1 MNDENSHILKLYIY
15 VTEDALINILRE
27 KKLNI
32 SRPWSTNDIT
42 EAVKQREEKQQ
53 EKIKE
58 YGYICLSETC
68 TSPAMWGYYADRS
81 RGACLAFTFYVNTND
96 GKTFYVLDRK
106 GQQFQDAIEIKK
118 VEYCKNRA
126 SSDNIDKL
134 IFRKSKDWSHE
145 KEYRIKV
152 DLATVDFIET
162 KDKLNRISYIFK
174 TDLIME
180 YLRGIILGVN
190 CKKEKSEIDG
200 IIRSIKGGIIHDPIQ
215 VIRAKMDM
223 AHFEF
228 NVPTDEI
235 PYESFVNNNYYDDE
249 NDDLSDQNGIN
260 FWNTPTDQ

>member
-1 MNDENSHILKLYIY
+1 MNDGDSHILKLYLY

-27 KKLNI
+27 QKLNI

-68 TSPAMWGYYADRS
+68 TSPAMWGYYSDRS
-81 RGACLAFTFYVNTND
+81 RGACLAFAFNVNTD
-96 GKTFYVLDRK
+96 DKKTFHVL
-106 GQQFQDAIEIKK
+106 QNTIEIKK

-200 IIRSIKGGIIHDPIQ
+200 IIRSIKGGIIHDPITWDHP
-215 VIRAKMDM
+215 I
-223 AHFEF
+223 
-228 NVPTDEI
+228 
-235 PYESFVNNNYYDDE
+235 
-249 NDDLSDQNGIN
+249 
-260 FWNTPTDQ
+260 